1 MIIITEKI
9 VNLSYI
15 CKVKYIIAIFIASTV
30 LFASLQKSLVF
41 AFYELEKDYV
51 IEQLCINKDV
61 PGSCCKGKCFIEK
74 QTSEKEAEGIII
86 NVLKNIKEEFYFEHS
101 NISALSNLVI
111 TVNYT
116 ANKTLNL
123 STFHDNIFHPPCIA

>member
-1 MIIITEKI
+1 M
-9 VNLSYI
+9 
-15 CKVKYIIAIFIASTV
+15 KYIIAIFIASTV

-51 IEQLCINKDV
+51 IEQLCINKDI

-101 NISALSNLVI
+101 NISAISNLVI

-123 STFHDNIFHPPCIA
+123 STFHNTIFHPPCIA

>member
-1 MIIITEKI
+1 MSI
-9 VNLSYI
+9 LL
-15 CKVKYIIAIFIASTV
+15 ASTV

-86 NVLKNIKEEFYFEHS
+86 NVLKNIKEEFFFYH
-101 NISALSNLVI
+101 
-111 TVNYT
+111 Y
-116 ANKTLNL
+116 
-123 STFHDNIFHPPCIA
+123 TFHQVINSNFNIKFKNEHIIRTSTYHYSIFHPPSVA

>member
-1 MIIITEKI
+1 MSI
-9 VNLSYI
+9 LL
-15 CKVKYIIAIFIASTV
+15 ASTV

-86 NVLKNIKEEFYFEHS
+86 NVLKNIKEEFFFDHYTFQQEINS
-101 NISALSNLVI
+101 NFNIKFKNERI
-111 TVNYT
+111 IHT
-116 ANKTLNL
+116 
-123 STFHDNIFHPPCIA
+123 STYQNSIFHPPSIG